1 MLIKKRL
8 FRKSARKHAPGQ
20 ALPEYALTLALI
32 TVVCLGTLTVF
43 GQNIQTML
51 RDFAAS
57 VAAASAYGTGRGG

>member
-1 MLIKKRL
+1 MFIHKRL
-8 FRKSARKHAPGQ
+8 FRKSARRYSPGQ

-43 GQNIQTML
+43 GQNIQIML

-57 VAAASAYGTGRGG
+57 LAAASAYGTGRG